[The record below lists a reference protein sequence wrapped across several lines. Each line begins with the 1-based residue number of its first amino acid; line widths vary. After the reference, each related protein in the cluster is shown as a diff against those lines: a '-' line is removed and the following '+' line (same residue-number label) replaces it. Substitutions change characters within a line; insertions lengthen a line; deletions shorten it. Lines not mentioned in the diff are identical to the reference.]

1 MVAVCGAAGGVPAA
15 ALAGTGLPT
24 PPLSGDFLSP
34 PSVVAG
40 VSSSFG
46 SVAITDESS
55 LSAFG
60 GEARLTS
67 SFAVPLLSAVSVGFG
82 GSSAAAVGVG
92 FGLGDDVCVLLLSR
106 GDVTAAGCGG
116 EPPAARDL
124 GGGAAADT
132 RAGAVW
138 GEPCR
143 WCCCCCCC
151 GWWLILAMF
160 VLFTDSGDPAAG
172 W

>member
-34 PSVVAG
+34 PSVVG
-40 VSSSFG
+40 SSLG

-60 GEARLTS
+60 GVTRLTS

-116 EPPAARDL
+116 EPPAARGL

-132 RAGAVW
+132 GAGAVC

-143 WCCCCCCC
+143 WCCCCC